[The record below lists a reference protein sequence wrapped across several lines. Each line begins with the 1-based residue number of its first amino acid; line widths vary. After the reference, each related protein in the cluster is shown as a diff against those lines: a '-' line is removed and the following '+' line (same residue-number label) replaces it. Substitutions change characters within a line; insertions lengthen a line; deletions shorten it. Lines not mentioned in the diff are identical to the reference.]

1 METVRDLFA
10 DYTLRN
16 IMLGAVVL
24 GVVSGVLGCFAI
36 LRRQGL
42 MGDAL
47 SHAAL
52 PGVCLAYL
60 LTGRKAPVILMTGAA
75 VACWMAMW
83 LVLLLLR
90 RTRIDSGAAL
100 GTVLTVF
107 FGAGVVLLTLL
118 QKRNDANQAGL
129 DRYLFG
135 QAAALVQEQVI
146 TMAALGGMALLVVL
160 LLYKEFLL
168 IAFDPEFARTLGM
181 PTRFLETLLTG
192 LLVVA
197 IVIGLNT
204 VGIVLMSALLVGPA
218 VAARQWTHSLGRMI
232 GYAGVF
238 GVLAGVFGVLASV
251 RETRMPTGPVI
262 ILCIAAMV
270 ALSVLLGAAQG
281 VLWERVRRGR
291 QRRIPEPSPV
301 TGEPCPVPPTT
312 GGHS

>member
-1 METVRDLFA
+1 MELVRDLLA

-16 IMLGAVVL
+16 VMLGAVIL
-24 GVVSGVLGCFAI
+24 GCVSGVLGCFAI

-60 LTGRKAPVILMTGAA
+60 LTGQKAPVVLMAGAA
-75 VACWMAMW
+75 VACWVAMW

-100 GTVLTVF
+100 GTVLTIF

-135 QAAALVQEQVI
+135 QAAALVQEQVV
-146 TMAALGGMALLVVL
+146 TMAVLGGSALLVVL
-160 LLYKEFLL
+160 LLYKEFQL
-168 IAFDPEFARTLGM
+168 IAFDPEFARTLGL
-181 PTRFLETLLTG
+181 PARFLETLLTG

-218 VAARQWTHSLGRMI
+218 VTARQWTHSLGRMI

-238 GVLAGVFGVLASV
+238 GALAGVFGALVSV

-262 ILCIAAMV
+262 ILCIAVMV
-270 ALSVLLGAAQG
+270 ILSVLFGAAQG
-281 VLWERVRRGR
+281 VVWERVRR
-291 QRRIPEPSPV
+291 RRHAPEPPPA
-301 TGEPCPVPPTT
+301 TGEPCPVPPAT
-312 GGHS
+312 GGRP